1 MSKEYQ
7 VDCVLLV
14 DDDSVT
20 NFINEHL
27 LVKMQCCKNVKST
40 ESIEEALQFI
50 EDCFL
55 LRERP
60 KSWLI
65 IIDINMPIMNGFEFL
80 DELNSRTDLPIQET
94 DVIIHSSS
102 IKGIDTEK
110 AKKYNILAYL
120 NKPLTQEKL
129 KAALDRKKRK

>member
-1 MSKEYQ
+1 MDKEYQ

-14 DDDSVT
+14 DDDAVT

-27 LVKMQCCKNVKST
+27 LVRMQCCKNVKST

-50 EDCFL
+50 EGCYL
-55 LRERP
+55 LREKP

-65 IIDINMPIMNGFEFL
+65 IMDINMPIMNGFEFL
-80 DELNSRTDLPIQET
+80 DELNSRTDLPIQKI

-102 IKGIDTEK
+102 IERIDTEK
-110 AKKYNILAYL
+110 AKNYNILAYL
-120 NKPLTQEKL
+120 DKPLTQEKL
-129 KAALDRKKRK
+129 KAALDGKKRK

>member
-1 MSKEYQ
+1 MGMEYQ

-14 DDDSVT
+14 DDDAVT

-27 LVKMQCCKNVKST
+27 LVRMQCCKNVKST

-50 EDCFL
+50 EDCYQ
-55 LRERP
+55 LREKP

-65 IIDINMPIMNGFEFL
+65 IMDINMPVMNGFEFL
-80 DELNSRTDLPIQET
+80 DELNSRTDLPIQKI

-102 IKGIDTEK
+102 IEHIDTEK
-110 AKKYNILAYL
+110 AKKYNILAHL

-129 KAALDRKKRK
+129 KAALDRKKTK